1 MTMLDTPSQY
11 LPAVR
16 FSPSSA
22 VRWFVR
28 IPPFPCFAST

>member
-1 MTMLDTPSQY
+1 MTMLDTPSQH

-22 VRWFVR
+22 VRRFVR
-28 IPPFPCFAST
+28 IPSFSCFAST